1 MSLTM
6 TEIWVFGN
14 KPKYREMAL
23 WWWLFFGE

>member
-1 MSLTM
+1 
-6 TEIWVFGN
+6 VFGN